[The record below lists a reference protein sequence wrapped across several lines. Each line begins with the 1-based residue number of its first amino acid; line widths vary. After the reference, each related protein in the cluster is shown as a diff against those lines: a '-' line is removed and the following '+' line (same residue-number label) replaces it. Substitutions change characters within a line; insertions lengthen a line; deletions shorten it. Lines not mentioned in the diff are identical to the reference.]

1 MLTTLRLAGRLGRR
15 RTLARLVGFLGLLP
29 DRSWRLGIFALVSS
43 LHRVTSLYLTGECDR
58 RATSAPSRSPPVA
71 DALQLSECWKED
83 VMNKDELKG
92 KVEKAKGYVKEEV
105 GEAIGDR
112 DMEERGREQRNLGK
126 AQEKFGEA
134 RRKVGDAVKEA
145 GEKISGD

>member
-1 MLTTLRLAGRLGRR
+1 M
-15 RTLARLVGFLGLLP
+15 
-29 DRSWRLGIFALVSS
+29 
-43 LHRVTSLYLTGECDR
+43 
-58 RATSAPSRSPPVA
+58 PSRSPPVA
-71 DALQLSECWKED
+71 NALQLRGGWKED
-83 VMNKDELKG
+83 AMNKDELKG

-112 DMEERGREQRNLGK
+112 EMEERGREQRNLGK

-145 GEKISGD
+145 GEKISGE